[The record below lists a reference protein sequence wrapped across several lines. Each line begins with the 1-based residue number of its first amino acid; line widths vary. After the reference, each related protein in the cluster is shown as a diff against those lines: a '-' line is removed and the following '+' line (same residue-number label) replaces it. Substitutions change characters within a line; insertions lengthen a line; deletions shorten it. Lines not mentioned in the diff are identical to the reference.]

1 MNKNSFEIKESDIQ
15 KNYVN
20 AHATLE
26 SFSFSFN
33 ADKDLPPSQRGYNSG
48 VSGAGA
54 STKSKRVQIM
64 NTIQGIDEANPIA
77 SITQHQVIAS
87 LLRGISIASAIAERF
102 EKQSEFGR
110 LLEAKRANRLGQE
123 ELSKFNALNETR
135 AAITAHTLASFMVQQ
150 LADALEQ
157 GQQESD
163 DIQWFVT
170 KSPLD
175 SIKSVLFE
183 LDTNIDNYVQDDKA
197 LIGIVVSFFNKIMD
211 EISMRREGLLG
222 LGVFESFT
230 YEIKQDG
237 FEVSGFERPNS
248 LTKAKVDMDF
258 VKPHQVVGN
267 AIAKHQAMRLAR
279 MMMCY
284 DFERQLN
291 PFAELGGFIF
301 TFLGDGNPGTG
312 KTTVI
317 KMMAGLLNDYC
328 QVANYPFYYENFGPD
343 RISSYQGTSGRNAKD
358 FIKSIT
364 NPKVIGFGTI
374 DDIDQV
380 AGKRGDKQSSSGQQ
394 EVTAVLMESFAGANT
409 RILGNCSFGL
419 FSNFPENVDDALRQR
434 AGSRFLIDGPQTYED
449 FVDILSLLLG
459 NNHDIPTGDIE
470 LFITQEIK
478 AAVKVGYEKHNF
490 PEEPRLKDVYAT
502 TVEQIGKLDDMA
514 KIGRYL
520 KAIQQA
526 EPRFTG
532 RAVKN
537 ITDAVKV
544 RSMDFDMP
552 DEWFEDPALF
562 LHKSYDEKLEMLKA
576 LRQPITVE
584 MVLQEINR
592 YSDSEFRYAAKSD
605 EAAIGELVRDYSLRQ
620 QAEQR
625 INNKS

>member
-33 ADKDLPPSQRGYNSG
+33 ADKDLPPSQRGYSSG

-54 STKSKRVQIM
+54 SSKSKRVQIM
-64 NTIQGIDEANPIA
+64 NTIQSIDESNPIA

-135 AAITAHTLASFMVQQ
+135 AAITSHTLASFMVHQ

-163 DIQWFVT
+163 DIQWLVT

-183 LDTNIDNYVQDDKA
+183 LDTNIDSYVQDDKA
-197 LIGIVVSFFNKIMD
+197 LIGIVVSFFNKVMD

-222 LGVFESFT
+222 LGVFESFS

-248 LTKAKVDMDF
+248 LTKAKLEMDF

-409 RILGNCSFGL
+409 RILGNCTFGL

-459 NNHDIPTGDIE
+459 NNHNIPTGDIE

-478 AAVKVGYEKHNF
+478 AAVKVGYEKHNQ
-490 PEEPRLKDVYAT
+490 PEELRLQEVYAST
-502 TVEQIGKLDDMA
+502 IEQIGELNDMA

-552 DEWFEDPALF
+552 DEWFQDPALF

-576 LRQPITVE
+576 LRQSITVE

-625 INNKS
+625 INYKN